1 MDKHLRDV
9 FSNVYATKR
18 WGDGES
24 ASGSGSSIAATGQL
38 SKWLTGLVT
47 QAYFSY
53 PAIHSVLD
61 IPCGDYNWQRTWV
74 EGTGIRYYGG
84 DIVPVFPEDY
94 QPDNVSFQQ
103 LDITTSDLPSVDLVL
118 VRDCFVHLSFAQI
131 KSAMRNLMRDSN
143 KWKWIA
149 MTTFPA
155 MRQNSETVCPAWRPL
170 NMRATPF
177 MFPEPFLSTLERRDV
192 KTKYRDKSIAVWRRE
207 QLEACSF
214 LL

>member
-1 MDKHLRDV
+1 MDDHLRDV

-24 ASGSGSSIAATGQL
+24 ASGSGSSIAATKQL

-53 PAIHSVLD
+53 PAINSVLD
-61 IPCGDYNWQRTWV
+61 IPCGDYNWQRNWV
-74 EGTGIRYYGG
+74 EETGIRYYGG
-84 DIVPVFPEDY
+84 DIVPVFPENCQSD
-94 QPDNVSFQQ
+94 DISFHQ

-118 VRDCFVHLSFAQI
+118 VRDCFVHLSFDQI
-131 KSAMRNLMRDSN
+131 KSAMRNLLRESN
-143 KWKWIA
+143 AWKWIA
-149 MTTFPA
+149 MTTFPR
-155 MRQNSETVCPAWRPL
+155 MRQNKDTVCPSWRPL
-170 NMRATPF
+170 NMRAAPF
-177 MFPEPFLSTLERRDV
+177 MFPEPFLSTIERDV

-207 QLEACSF
+207 QLESCSF